1 VRQLQAAIPWLLSAF
16 LLVLPF
22 TSSVALRNLSLS
34 AAGLILTAALV
45 VRRESWRRHLPPARV
60 LLPIGCWFAWCAASV
75 AWSQDPAYS
84 AAELRPALLPTLA
97 AFLVFHAATGSPA
110 ALDRWAWALAA
121 SLGLLALGAFAQ
133 VAIRGEWD
141 ANRWHGGV
149 GPFSSYVVLALPM
162 LAWLWLRSA
171 HSPARRVALVAIAL
185 ATLVVTF
192 WTENRMV
199 WPSLAAMAL
208 AGAWFALR
216 AGSLHDR
223 RRVVA
228 MAFMVVT
235 ALGGV
240 FVMAIQ
246 ARHESKQQ
254 PALEDDPR
262 IAIWAHARERMAEAP
277 WIGHGYGRGI
287 LSKELLAAD
296 PTRNPL
302 HWHGHNLA
310 VNVALQTGLIG
321 LALFVWTWAALLR
334 EMARG
339 LRAPPPARW
348 CAALGIT
355 IAIGFALK
363 NMTDDAFVRHVA
375 LLAWALMGALLG
387 ALRAAPAPA
396 ARSTPPA

>member
-1 VRQLQAAIPWLLSAF
+1 MRRLEAAVPWLLCAF

-22 TSSVALRNLSLS
+22 TSSVAVRNVTLS
-34 AAGLILTAALV
+34 AAGLILAAAII
-45 VRRESWRRHLPPARV
+45 VRREAWHHHVPPARV

-84 AAELRPALLPTLA
+84 AAELRPALLPTFA
-97 AFLVFHAATGSPA
+97 AFVVFHAATRAPA
-110 ALDRWAWALAA
+110 TLDRWAWALAA
-121 SLGLLALGAFAQ
+121 SLGVLALAAFAQ
-133 VAIRGEWD
+133 EAMRGDWD

-149 GPFSSYVVLALPM
+149 GPYSSYVVLALPM
-162 LAWLWLRSA
+162 LAWLWLRSRDF
-171 HSPARRVALVAIAL
+171 PVRRAALVAVAL

-208 AGAWFALR
+208 AGAWFAMR
-216 AGSLHDR
+216 GGSLHDR
-223 RRVVA
+223 RRGAAITVMVVA
-228 MAFMVVT
+228 
-235 ALGGV
+235 ALCGV

-246 ARHESKQQ
+246 ARQESKRQ

-262 IAIWAHARERMAEAP
+262 IAIWAHARQRMAEAP

-287 LSKELLAAD
+287 LAKELLAAD

-310 VNVALQTGLIG
+310 LNVALQTGLVG

-375 LLAWALMGALLG
+375 LLGWSLAGALTG
-387 ALRAAPAPA
+387 IARETAPA
-396 ARSTPPA
+396 RS